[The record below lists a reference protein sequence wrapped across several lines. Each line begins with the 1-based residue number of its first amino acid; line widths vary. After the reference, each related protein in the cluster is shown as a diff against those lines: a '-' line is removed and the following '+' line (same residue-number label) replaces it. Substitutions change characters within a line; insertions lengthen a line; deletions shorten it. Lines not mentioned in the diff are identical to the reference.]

1 MKTAVLQE
9 TILLKVSPDNSNLT
23 ERLRKK
29 VYGFLIGEYS
39 ARCSVRNISNFPRPV
54 IYPDIGRAI
63 KLLHFIS
70 YLHSLRSYFKNKI
83 NNYFCDKCLIHF
95 KNVILF
101 EKYDYCSC
109 GNGSSSGYLQI
120 VDTINLLYSA
130 VYPLEPTAD
139 IMGCL
144 CKEIVLKKRP
154 YMLCGCIYSH
164 NHLNHKS
171 ILTKIVKA
179 EKKIWNKIFD
189 VSSLIYPF
197 KETMLDILHRF
208 RNHTNLNVVPL
219 INNVSNPEINDL
231 QIEFYKLCD
240 PLYEQCISVY
250 CYLPDTNSVSLRKC
264 LINACSLK
272 KLTYP
277 NLRYYFRCFLS
288 LYIRALG
295 TDFLDDCL
303 NLNLLRQKSLVLCSS
318 YSEFLLFFGF
328 FVYCH
333 KVLRFPKNKSLLVGK
348 MMSSFVDKWNKRHI
362 LKVLY
367 QICNLY
373 NTNFNCTG
381 IILMSKYEICGPVC
395 IHEDH
400 DEIIKYLLSNDE
412 LLMLNNI
419 KSLHILKN
427 QDAAKIS
434 PLPNLLNLKNIQ
446 YGNVAIFNTTSNCF
460 KNVASSFNISESCS
474 KKNLLALTTGKE
486 EIDVI
491 DGINIFSFETEP
503 DMMEFTL
510 FQNKKMGIEG
520 GYISDTKLS
529 NSGRIV
535 PTKTRDITKIKGWR
549 NKLFCMNKSDRN
561 HINTLKNLGTGPVK
575 CSTGLSDD
583 LNNTIPEIKEE
594 PSDNTADIKVEM
606 EVDLSEDVKIDD
618 IGNVSEKELDM
629 SRCKE
634 KSLND
639 MDSIVSSLKNM
650 YLDVLSKDIYFQDIL
665 KKIDTSKGVFES
677 SVLDQYLKNR
687 TELRINF
694 DIPRPYYNLSSNGG
708 RTTPEIPPNIKMAP
722 PKIKNEEM
730 KEKIKQLS
738 SIDFIKNMQGD
749 LSKRKFIWVH
759 GRPIMLEHESKKAS
773 LNSSTKKRI
782 ASSDSLS
789 EVDDIENDNNVKRM
803 KITKRLEFSDSL
815 LSDSSESNQS
825 DEIEPRKP
833 YLSLLNKVQIDDVD
847 DKCNTPSNSL
857 SKHKFPLVFPCT
869 SKVGNEHTDCAK
881 FNQIQLVMVVNVGYR
896 RPFLRE
902 VSNNLEKLKK
912 DTMIIDDMWAN
923 IAASAV
929 RPRRSAKTVT
939 RYLVPVVSEPLIEV
953 VKFNIE
959 NVSTNIGNL
968 NELNVCSVY
977 RSICDSRAL
986 KEDKTNAVEVEIK
999 DIVDDI
1005 VGYVVKRNEYE
1016 LFNIPYDPDVPD
1028 PKLTVKLPI
1037 KKVKKT
1043 KVERELKRLIN
1054 VTLVDNRHGNESTA
1068 GKSSCGLEHCSKGCI
1083 CNSLNGKL
1091 TSFHCGKLGCMFEC
1105 SCDSKSN
1112 YTFKNF
1118 MQNGRNGTLA
1128 KDESSWHQTVICQ
1141 NNEVVEVKA
1150 GAGKSKRE
1158 KKLPTRFRNNVL
1170 LGKEMNC
1177 LDIFPSSPE
1186 QKKSPSPNKDKEIK
1200 SKEYKIKEK
1209 DIKIKEKDKDTKIKD
1224 KLVKSAER
1232 DKEVKT
1238 KEICNYKKN
1247 EKEDKIKG
1255 KQFELK
1261 INDKCNENANENF
1274 GNKINKILGNKITL
1288 PLKTDVKKADVK
1300 NKALISANLNQILNQ
1315 SELKKMAKMCDD
1327 ERNQILTLADVF
1339 VWCSI
1344 HFRYSC
1350 SCSAQVFILKNNR
1363 LVWKPTASRTHLTSK
1378 HMSQIVINKSMPKY
1392 HIYDR
1397 NAYCARTYGSVF
1409 NYKLRN
1415 SNPVFKSK
1423 RLNEIV
1429 NDILS
1434 NTNSFLKI
1442 DYASI
1447 NTQPH
1452 KIEPKI
1458 PKELESNITPII
1470 ITSNW
1475 AKKLTNKPLLA
1486 PNVVHSITTEVNNRK
1501 RKELDDERII
1511 DATKPGS
1518 VIITGMKDDI
1528 ALQNA
1533 KKRYRIGPAHFNGKG
1548 SFRAITCGIP
1558 PKAIFKQASNDNAQN
1573 LMDQEIISSLSVKET
1588 KDFESNKP
1596 LPKYGLLCLTQGFG
1610 YLPVKEFTQKKL
1622 QVQDPL
1628 SEHVFHCFKDIE
1640 SANKWLNRFFK
1651 NRIVFES
1658 LAVNLK
1664 WVIVKPGILKH
1675 SQPFDKSLL
1684 ENPSKI
1690 INKDGFLVDINNLN
1704 LNVPKQYVINSSIEI
1719 QQPDEPS
1726 KTRIIVDATELKHN
1740 GDEIPFKKAK
1750 ISSVSILDKSVTST
1764 NQNIIIN
1771 SNLIKKPTAFLQR
1784 TNVQE
1789 DHLGKINKGSSPNG
1803 SNHKAIFRL
1812 SSGSNISNEGCFI
1825 PLIPTHISKDSFPI
1839 KKVNDNNSK
1848 ETEPADLLVNKSNNN
1863 KSSNAISITE
1873 FLKQSQQQNLI
1884 IKRIPKT
1891 VPFNSKA
1898 LPGKSILKTKFK

>member
-9 TILLKVSPDNSNLT
+9 PILLNVPTENTNLT
-23 ERLRKK
+23 ERLNNK
-29 VYGFLIGEYS
+29 VFNYHVSEY
-39 ARCSVRNISNFPRPV
+39 SVRNISDFQRPI
-54 IYPDIGRAI
+54 IYSDTGKAI
-63 KLLHFIS
+63 KLLHLVS

-83 NNYFCDKCLIHF
+83 NIYFCDKCLIHF

-101 EKYDYCSC
+101 EKYESCSC
-109 GNGSSSGYLQI
+109 VNGTSSASLKI
-120 VDTINLLYSA
+120 IDIINLLYST
-130 VYPLEPTAD
+130 VYPLEPKAC

-144 CKEIVLKKRP
+144 CKETVLKKKR

-164 NHLNHKS
+164 NHLDHNN
-171 ILTKIVKA
+171 ILKKIVKA

-189 VSSLIYPF
+189 VSSLKYSSGEKI
-197 KETMLDILHRF
+197 LDMLHRF
-208 RNHTNLNVVPL
+208 KSHKNFEVTPRV
-219 INNVSNPEINDL
+219 NNVSYPELYYL

-240 PLYEQCISVY
+240 PLYEKCISVY
-250 CYLPDTNSVSLRKC
+250 CYFVDEVSVNHQKYF
-264 LINACSLK
+264 INACSFK

-288 LYIRALG
+288 LYIRALS
-295 TDFLDDCL
+295 TDLVDDCV
-303 NLNLLRQKSLVLCSS
+303 NFKLLRQKSLFLCSN

-328 FVYCH
+328 FFYCL
-333 KVLRFPKNKSLLVGK
+333 KVLRFPKNKSLLVSK
-348 MMSSFVDKWNKRHI
+348 MMSRCVDKWKRRHLI
-362 LKVLY
+362 KVLC

-373 NTNFNCTG
+373 NSNFNCSK
-381 IILMSKYEICGPVC
+381 IISMVKCEIFGPVC
-395 IHEDH
+395 IHEDY
-400 DEIIKYLLSNDE
+400 DQVIKYLLSNDD
-412 LLMLNNI
+412 LLVINNI
-419 KSLHILKN
+419 ESLHILKKRGME
-427 QDAAKIS
+427 KIS
-434 PLPNLLNLKNIQ
+434 ALPNLFDCKNIH
-446 YGNVAIFNTTSNCF
+446 YKNAVILNTSNCY
-460 KNVASSFNISESCS
+460 KNVASSYKIAGSCS
-474 KKNLLALTTGKE
+474 KNNLLALTTGKE

-491 DGINIFSFETEP
+491 DGINIFSFESEP

-520 GYISDTKLS
+520 GLISDSVNLS

-549 NKLFCMNKSDRN
+549 NKIFCMNKTDRN
-561 HINTLKNLGTGPVK
+561 HINTLKNVGTSPVK
-575 CSTGLSDD
+575 NNLSDEFK
-583 LNNTIPEIKEE
+583 NTSPEIKEE
-594 PSDNTADIKVEM
+594 LLDDSFEIKKETEIDV
-606 EVDLSEDVKIDD
+606 SEEFKTGN
-618 IGNVSEKELDM
+618 IGNVSEKELDV
-629 SRCKE
+629 SKCKA
-634 KSLND
+634 KNLNGID
-639 MDSIVSSLKNM
+639 YIVSSLKSM
-650 YLDVLSKDIYFQDIL
+650 YLDVLSKDFDVQEIL
-665 KKIDTSKGVFES
+665 KKLETNKGIFES
-677 SVLDQYLKNR
+677 SVLDNYLNNR
-687 TELRINF
+687 TELKINF
-694 DIPRPYYNLSSNGG
+694 DIPQPYYTRFSNDK
-708 RTTPEIPPNIKMAP
+708 RPIPQILPDIKMAP

-738 SIDFIKNMQGD
+738 SVDFIKNMQGD

-759 GRPIMLEHESKKAS
+759 GRPIMLDHETKKAP
-773 LNSSTKKRI
+773 LNSSTKKRN

-789 EVDDIENDNNVKRM
+789 EVDDVEKEDDVKRM
-803 KITKRLEFSDSL
+803 KITKQLEFSDSL

-825 DEIEPRKP
+825 DEVEPRKP
-833 YLSLLNKVQIDDVD
+833 YLSLLNKCQIDDVEE
-847 DKCNTPSNSL
+847 KCNASTNSL
-857 SKHKFPLVFPCT
+857 PRHKFPLVFPCT
-869 SKVGNEHTDCAK
+869 SVDDEHIDCAK
-881 FNQIQLVMVVNVGYR
+881 FNQTQLVMVVNIGYN

-912 DTMIIDDMWAN
+912 DTVIIDDMWAH

-929 RPRRSAKTVT
+929 CSNRSAKTVT

-986 KEDKTNAVEVEIK
+986 KEDKTDAVEVEIK

-1005 VGYVVKRNEYE
+1005 VEYVVKRNEYE

-1028 PKLTVKLPI
+1028 PKLTKKLPV

-1054 VTLVDNRHGNESTA
+1054 VTLVDNRHGNEGAT
-1068 GKSSCGLEHCSKGCI
+1068 GKSSCGNEHCLKGCI

-1118 MQNGRNGTLA
+1118 MQHGRNGTLA

-1170 LGKEMNC
+1170 LGKEMSC

-1186 QKKSPSPNKDKEIK
+1186 NKKSPSPNKDKEIK
-1200 SKEYKIKEK
+1200 SKESKIKEK
-1209 DIKIKEKDKDTKIKD
+1209 DFKIKEKDKDTKFKE
-1224 KLVKSAER
+1224 KSAKMADR
-1232 DKEVKT
+1232 DKEIKT
-1238 KEICNYKKN
+1238 
-1247 EKEDKIKG
+1247 KEDKIRG
-1255 KQFELK
+1255 KHIELK
-1261 INDKCNENANENF
+1261 SNEICDS
-1274 GNKINKILGNKITL
+1274 KIGKISGNKITL
-1288 PLKTDVKKADVK
+1288 PLKTSGKKADNK

-1350 SCSAQVFILKNNR
+1350 SCSAQVFILKSNR

-1378 HMSQIVINKSMPKY
+1378 HMSEIVINKSMPKY

-1423 RLNEIV
+1423 RSNEIV
-1429 NDILS
+1429 NDVLS

-1447 NTQPH
+1447 NTQPR
-1452 KIEPKI
+1452 KIEPKTAKESDTII
-1458 PKELESNITPII
+1458 PPIKM
-1470 ITSNW
+1470 TSNW
-1475 AKKLTNKPLLA
+1475 TKQLINKPLLP
-1486 PNVVHSITTEVNNRK
+1486 PNIIHNVTTEVKNRK
-1501 RKELDDERII
+1501 RKEPDDERVI

-1518 VIITGMKDDI
+1518 VVITNIKDEI
-1528 ALQNA
+1528 LLQNA
-1533 KKRYRIGPAHFNGKG
+1533 KKRYRIGPAHFDGKG
-1548 SFRAITCGIP
+1548 NYRSITCGIP
-1558 PKAIFKQASNDNAQN
+1558 AKTIIKQASSDSAPN
-1573 LMDQEIISSLSVKET
+1573 LLDQEIISSLNVKEA
-1588 KDFESNKP
+1588 KDVDNNKP

-1675 SQPFDKSLL
+1675 SQLFDKSLL

-1690 INKDGFLVDINNLN
+1690 INKDGFLVDITNLN
-1704 LNVPKQYVINSSIEI
+1704 QNVSKQYVINSSLEI
-1719 QQPDEPS
+1719 KQPDDPS

-1740 GDEIPFKKAK
+1740 GDEIPFKKTK
-1750 ISSVSILDKSVTST
+1750 ISSVSLLEKNVTST
-1764 NQNIIIN
+1764 NQGIVIN
-1771 SNLIKKPTAFLQR
+1771 SNLIKKPNAFLQR
-1784 TNVQE
+1784 TNIQE
-1789 DHLGKINKGSSPNG
+1789 DHFGKINKTPSPNG
-1803 SNHKAIFRL
+1803 SSHKAFFRL
-1812 SSGSNISNEGCFI
+1812 SSGSNSSNEGCFI
-1825 PLIPTHISKDSFPI
+1825 PLVPTNISKESSFQI
-1839 KKVNDNNSK
+1839 KNINENNCK
-1848 ETEPADLLVNKSNNN
+1848 ETEPADLFVNRSNNS

-1898 LPGKSILKTKFK
+1898 LAGKSILKTKFK